1 MAAASALRKRLKAW
15 VTHFALVAVGSLGY
29 LCLFFPFN
37 LARIRGKKNIPR
49 QGRNVLF
56 VSNHLTMFDS
66 VLVAVS
72 AYFPAAFLHPS
83 YPPYN
88 FAAEENFFSRWY
100 VRFLFRMLRTVPVK
114 RGRKD
119 VALILR
125 YIKYLETN
133 NILIFYQGGR
143 SHDLDRIKSGAAF
156 VISKARPTPVVIP
169 VYHEGMDRIFTRG
182 GPGSKGFLRWF
193 PLSVLRRPTVSFG
206 EAIDFSDLREIPD
219 RKQRIAAI
227 NARIIERIKLLR
239 DLAESEPVVS
249 AAAS

>member
-1 MAAASALRKRLKAW
+1 MRLKIW
-15 VTHFALVAVGSLGY
+15 GTHFALVSVGSLGY

-37 LARIRGKKNIPR
+37 LARVRGRKNVPR

-72 AYFPAAFLHPS
+72 AYYPAAFLHPS
-83 YPPYN
+83 FPPYN

-100 VRFLFRMLRTVPVK
+100 VKIFFRMLRTVPVK
-114 RGRKD
+114 RGRRD
-119 VALILR
+119 AMLILR

-156 VISKARPTPVVIP
+156 VISKARQAPVVIP

-182 GPGSKGFLRWF
+182 GPGSKSFLRWL
-193 PLSVLRRPTVSFG
+193 PLSVLRRPTICFG

-219 RKQRIAAI
+219 RKESIAAI
-227 NARIIERIKLLR
+227 NARIIERIKRLR
-239 DLAESEPVVS
+239 DSVAAEQAVLV
-249 AAAS
+249 AAP